1 MTESEEKEGKD
12 FSEYARDRPSAA
24 EPPPRDRPSPGKRS
38 TFGIIVRGCGIAVGI
53 AFLLLVF
60 VVGACF
66 IGMR

>member
-24 EPPPRDRPSPGKRS
+24 EPPRDRPSPGKRS

-53 AFLLLVF
+53 AFLLLLF

-66 IGMR
+66 IRIR